1 MIGAA
6 IAALGS
12 FFAPVVSTVA
22 TVGSGIVSGLGA
34 AAGAIGSGI
43 GSAASAIGSGL
54 SSAYGA
60 ASNYITSFT
69 GSGAGTGIS
78 AGDAVGSATENLTG
92 SVGNLAGS
100 APPTQT
106 TEKMG
111 DIFQKPGN
119 YLNDNPG
126 VTMALGGAAKGIM
139 DYMGKEKELD
149 FQREQLYYQ
158 KPWNASSGS
167 ENYGSHYQS
176 LTKGLLNG

>member
-22 TVGSGIVSGLGA
+22 TVGSNIVSGVGA

-60 ASNYITSFT
+60 ASNYITGLT
-69 GSGAGTGIS
+69 GSGAGTGINAGEVARTAGKLTES
-78 AGDAVGSATENLTG
+78 A
-92 SVGNLAGS
+92 GNLATV
-100 APPTQT
+100 PKPTDTTGMFDKFSKYMQT
-106 TEKMG
+106 DAGATTA
-111 DIFQKPGN
+111 QA
-119 YLNDNPG
+119 
-126 VTMALGGAAKGIM
+126 VGGAAKGIL
-139 DYMGKEKELD
+139 DYMGKQKEIDMEREK
-149 FQREQLYYQ
+149 LYYQ
-158 KPWNASSGS
+158 KPWTASSG
-167 ENYGSHYQS
+167 NADYGSHYQS

>member
-1 MIGAA
+1 MFGAA
-6 IAALGS
+6 LAALGS
-12 FFAPVVSTVA
+12 FFTPIVSTVA
-22 TVGSGIVSGLGA
+22 SVGSGIIGGLSS

-43 GSAASAIGSGL
+43 GSVASTIGSGL

-60 ASNYITSFT
+60 ASNYITGMT
-69 GSGAGTGIS
+69 GSGTGIN
-78 AGDAVGSATENLTG
+78 AGDVISTSGNLTG
-92 SVGNLAGS
+92 SAGNLAENTQEK
-100 APPTQT
+100 APRGFLDKLGAYMQT
-106 TEKMG
+106 DAGAT
-111 DIFQKPGN
+111 
-119 YLNDNPG
+119 
-126 VTMALGGAAKGIM
+126 TASALGGAAKGIM